1 MKLDR
6 IMLKLSGE
14 ALAGEKKTGFD
25 EATVLAIAEQVKKVS
40 ALGKEIGIVIG
51 GGNFWRGRSS
61 ENMDRTKAD
70 QIGMLAT
77 IMNCIYV
84 SEMFRSVGLSTE
96 ILTPFACGSMTK
108 LFSKDLA
115 NECFKQGKIVFFA
128 GGTGHPYF
136 STDTGIVQVDQN
148 GVITTVGPGTADVFV
163 ISNNSSVEASCTVH
177 SLAMSTSRVRLEQ
190 YDRFNLDVIG
200 TEDAVTWR
208 SSNPRVCTVSSSGE
222 VIGRRAGTATVTAT
236 VHNKTLSCTVTVTN
250 IR

>member
-1 MKLDR
+1 M
-6 IMLKLSGE
+6 LSGR
-14 ALAGEKKTGFD
+14 ARQLS
-25 EATVLAIAEQVKKVS
+25 V
-40 ALGKEIGIVIG
+40 IVRPV
-51 GGNFWRGRSS
+51 NNTDSYEW
-61 ENMDRTKAD
+61 
-70 QIGMLAT
+70 
-77 IMNCIYV
+77 Y
-84 SEMFRSVGLSTE
+84 
-96 ILTPFACGSMTK
+96 
-108 LFSKDLA
+108 
-115 NECFKQGKIVFFA
+115 
-128 GGTGHPYF
+128 